1 MPDFSTP
8 PFEKEF
14 VILNQPSTE
23 PELPNDGIITLPPQQ
38 RQRAIALV
46 LFAVVAV
53 GMGQTVV
60 FAILGPLGREVGL
73 MELQIGAIITC
84 SSIIFTLF
92 SPIWGRASDSLGRKK
107 VIIIGLVGYTLGTLL
122 FASTFLAGLKGWL
135 TGSALF
141 AALIAARMCQSIV
154 MSATSPSST
163 AYISDVTDI
172 TDRTA
177 SMGKIGAAH
186 SIGTIVGPSLAG
198 LAVFGLLAP
207 LYFAACVTLLA
218 AVLVVFYLPNLPA
231 RIKTGERSKKL
242 SYLDSRILPF
252 MIVGASMFT
261 GFSIVQQTLGFY
273 FQDVLQ
279 LDAGQ
284 TAKQVGIAMM
294 GAALF
299 ALTSQIVVVQRFAW
313 RPVVLMRVGLCSM
326 FIGFLGLAL
335 VESFYWLVGAMCF
348 VGAGM
353 GMSMPGFSSAATLAV
368 SAKEQGAVAGLIA
381 ACPAMGFI
389 VGPVLGAG
397 LYQVNQY
404 APYWFAALIFIP
416 LIGFAML
423 STKLK

>member
-1 MPDFSTP
+1 MNPISSESDSSQDD
-8 PFEKEF
+8 
-14 VILNQPSTE
+14 VIV
-23 PELPNDGIITLPPQQ
+23 LPPHQ

-73 MELQIGAIITC
+73 IELQIGAIITC
-84 SSIIFTLF
+84 SSIIFSFF

-107 VIIIGLVGYTLGTLL
+107 VMIIGLVGYTLGTVL

-135 TGSALF
+135 TGTALF
-141 AALIAARMCQSIV
+141 VGLIAARMCQSIV

-186 SIGTIVGPSLAG
+186 SIGTIVGPTLAG

-207 LYFAACVTLLA
+207 LYFAAGVTLLA
-218 AVLVVFYLPNLPA
+218 AILVTLYLPGLPP

-242 SYLDSRILPF
+242 SYFDTRILPF
-252 MIVGASMFT
+252 MIVGVSMFT

-279 LDAGQ
+279 LDAAQ

-294 GAALF
+294 GSALF
-299 ALTSQIVVVQRFAW
+299 ALISQIVVVQRFAW
-313 RPVVLMRVGLCSM
+313 RPVILMRAGLVCM
-326 FIGFLGLAL
+326 FIGFLGLAT
-335 VESFYWLVGAMCF
+335 VENFYWLVGAMCF

-368 SAKEQGAVAGLIA
+368 SPKEQGAVAGLIS
-381 ACPAMGFI
+381 ACPALGFI

-404 APYWFAALIFIP
+404 APYWFSAFMFLP
-416 LIGFAML
+416 LIGFAL
-423 STKLK
+423 VSARLK